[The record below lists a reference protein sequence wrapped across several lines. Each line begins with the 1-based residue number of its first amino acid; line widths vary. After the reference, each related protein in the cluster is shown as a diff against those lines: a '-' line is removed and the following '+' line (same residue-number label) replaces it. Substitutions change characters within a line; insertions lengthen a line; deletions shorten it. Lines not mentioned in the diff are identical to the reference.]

1 VHRAILAS
9 GDGINFRDSDG
20 NALTAIGNVTYKAG
34 DAVWTDG
41 RCIYGWVR
49 PNQPNEL
56 SFPAGGYDCP
66 WFEVAGGYPTAAYV
80 LPFTKPRDMK
90 KLCDLGAW
98 VRNAEGVFVA
108 GEKASFVIFQDG
120 HRKAVNVET
129 GDEIALAIPARS
141 SSQSDLVI
149 YDAVVDD
156 DGNLLVLEVY
166 PDTSG
171 DYLGFAVH
179 LNDEIIDT
187 VDGIEG
193 GEHAETVYTSP
204 MALHLF
210 DDGSFV
216 GTLRENT
223 AEDNWLLVDELGEI
237 ERTEISVDTDGD
249 VETRAAWYFEVIT
262 QSDDVTECVYKFSA
276 PHPSYG
282 PQDWYE
288 VQPFKDFQAVHQ
300 SRTGAF
306 SGSLYY
312 FNSEDGK
319 SEIYKQTDN
328 RYYEQEYPYAKID
341 GEYFDDYDYTITSP
355 TGPDRIMTISFRQVR
370 RNEGGIS
377 RYCFKLEATVI
388 ETISPDW
395 YGSIIFHAE
404 TYINYDFMTAADEN
418 HAYPA
423 FPRGWAAITSDPA
436 ETGTPYD
443 FELDDASISCE
454 APSNPN
460 LDGLGELQ
468 RGALL
473 PVGFTG
479 GASVRGLS
487 FQQAEMQVLDA
498 VKVPGGYLLL
508 TTGGLYFSHGGT
520 AELIRGGFRAPLNT
534 RIRESDDIDA
544 VRDGLARN
552 TLD

>member
-1 VHRAILAS
+1 MHRAILAS

-56 SFPAGGYDCP
+56 QFPAGGYDCP

-98 VRNAEGVFVA
+98 VQNAEGVFVA

-129 GDEIALAIPARS
+129 GDEIALAVPARS
-141 SSQSDLVI
+141 SSPSDLVI
-149 YDAVVDD
+149 YDACVDD
-156 DGNLLVLEVY
+156 DGNLLAIEVY
-166 PDTSG
+166 LDTSG

-179 LNDEIIDT
+179 RNDAIIDT
-187 VDGIEG
+187 VESIEG
-193 GEHAETVYTSP
+193 GEHEETSYCSP

-210 DDGSFV
+210 DDGSFC

-223 AEDNWLLVDELGEI
+223 LEDNGLLVDEMSEIEQEDIPVDTSGTIDYVQGEI
-237 ERTEISVDTDGD
+237 ESE
-249 VETRAAWYFEVIT
+249 
-262 QSDDVTECVYKFSA
+262 DVTAWTYTFSVYDYPTS
-276 PHPSYG
+276 HIYT
-282 PQDWYE
+282 
-288 VQPFKDFQAVHQ
+288 VQPFKDFQAVHR
-300 SRTGAF
+300 SRTGDF

-312 FNSEDGK
+312 YDSEDGK
-319 SEIYKQTDN
+319 SEIYKQTDD
-328 RYYEQEYPYAKID
+328 REYEQDYPFAKID
-341 GEYFDDYDYTITSP
+341 GEYYDDYDYTITSQD
-355 TGPDRIMTISFRQVR
+355 GVDRIMTVSFRQVKIV
-370 RNEGGIS
+370 NS
-377 RYCFKLEATVI
+377 DAHPSWNNRYCFMLEAIVDI
-388 ETISPDW
+388 
-395 YGSIIFHAE
+395 GSVRRFHARA
-404 TYINYDFMTAADEN
+404 YINFDFITEETAQVV
-418 HAYPA
+418 YPA
-423 FPRGWAAITSDPA
+423 FERGWGIVTNNPA
-436 ETGTPYD
+436 ETGTPYEY
-443 FELDDASISCE
+443 ELDDASIFCE

-460 LDGLGELQ
+460 LDGLGEFQ

-498 VKVPGGYLLL
+498 IRASGGYLLL